1 MGAQEEI
8 NQNKGVKSQ
17 NFVIFAIHIRYKI
30 NFQAIK
36 MQKIKVRYSAV
47 ALFATLIFSIFLS
60 SCQSSRVKISGRF
73 VGGNSSMAYLEEIAA
88 GGGVIVDSMELS
100 SAGEFIFDFEAAD
113 HNHKLYNIVYDW
125 SAIPV
130 FAAAGDN
137 IKFNSVGNI
146 AKNYTVEGSEETELM
161 RQFYQNYINGVSAMD
176 KIALEYASESL
187 SDEQRS
193 ELAKAYSA
201 EHTRI
206 KREQLEF
213 IISNKS
219 TLAAVYALYQ
229 RLPNDS
235 FLFNGR
241 SDVIYY
247 RTVVEALEESY
258 PDSPYIKSIQADINQ
273 FELYSALENNIEE
286 VNYPDLEINDMY
298 GEAQKLSELDGKV
311 ILLDFWSTQI
321 SASNVNNAELK
332 ELYADLNDDG
342 FEIYQV
348 AIDTSKST
356 WINAIQSQGLPWISV
371 CDLRGGNSSALT
383 LYNVAALPANFL
395 ISREG
400 SIVASNIYGD
410 ELERR
415 IKAELAK

>member
-1 MGAQEEI
+1 
-8 NQNKGVKSQ
+8 
-17 NFVIFAIHIRYKI
+17 
-30 NFQAIK
+30 

-47 ALFATLIFSIFLS
+47 ALVATIISSMFLS
-60 SCQSSRVKISGRF
+60 SCQSNKVKISGRF
-73 VGGNSSMAYLEEIAA
+73 IGGNSSMAYLEEISLE
-88 GGGVIVDSMELS
+88 GGMIIDSVELS
-100 SAGEFIFDFEAAD
+100 SAGEFIFNLEAKD
-113 HNHKLYNIVYDW
+113 EHHKLYNIVYDW

-146 AKNYTVEGSEETELM
+146 AKNYTVEGSDESELM
-161 RQFYQNYINGVSAMD
+161 RQFYQNYIDGISSMD
-176 KIALEYASESL
+176 KIAMSYASESI
-187 SDEQRS
+187 SEEERA

-213 IISNKS
+213 IISNKAN
-219 TLAAVYALYQ
+219 LAAVYTLYQ

-235 FLFNGR
+235 YLFNGR

-247 RTVVEALEESY
+247 RTVAEALQESY
-258 PDSPYIKSIQADINQ
+258 PESPYIKSIQADINQ
-273 FELYSALENNIEE
+273 FELYSTLESSLVE

-298 GEAQKLSELDGKV
+298 GEAQKLSQLDGKV

-321 SASNVNNAELK
+321 GASNVNNAELK
-332 ELYADLNDDG
+332 ELYAEYKDDG

-348 AIDTSKST
+348 AIETSKST

-371 CDLRGGNSSALT
+371 CDFKGSSSIALS
-383 LYNVAALPANFL
+383 LYNITSLPAN
-395 ISREG
+395 
-400 SIVASNIYGD
+400 Y
-410 ELERR
+410 
-415 IKAELAK
+415 

>member
-1 MGAQEEI
+1 
-8 NQNKGVKSQ
+8 
-17 NFVIFAIHIRYKI
+17 
-30 NFQAIK
+30 

-47 ALFATLIFSIFLS
+47 ALVATIISSMFLS
-60 SCQSSRVKISGRF
+60 SCQSNKVKISGRF
-73 VGGNSSMAYLEEIAA
+73 IGGNSSMAYLEEISLE
-88 GGGVIVDSMELS
+88 GGMIIDSVELS
-100 SAGEFIFDFEAAD
+100 SAGEFIFNLEAKD
-113 HNHKLYNIVYDW
+113 EHHKLYNIVYDW

-146 AKNYTVEGSEETELM
+146 AKNYTVEGSDESELM
-161 RQFYQNYINGVSAMD
+161 RQFYQNYIDGISSMD
-176 KIALEYASESL
+176 KIAMSYASESI
-187 SDEQRS
+187 SEEERA

-213 IISNKS
+213 IISNKAN
-219 TLAAVYALYQ
+219 LAAVYALYQ

-235 FLFNGR
+235 YLFNGR

-247 RTVVEALEESY
+247 RTVAEALQESY
-258 PDSPYIKSIQADINQ
+258 PESPYIKSIQADINQ
-273 FELYSALENNIEE
+273 FELYSTLESSLVE

-298 GEAQKLSELDGKV
+298 GEAQKLSQLDGKV

-321 SASNVNNAELK
+321 GASNVNNAELK
-332 ELYADLNDDG
+332 ELYAEYKDDG

-348 AIDTSKST
+348 AIETSKST

-371 CDLRGGNSSALT
+371 CDFKGSSSIALS
-383 LYNVAALPANFL
+383 LYNITSLPANLL
-395 ISREG
+395 ISKEG
-400 SIVASNIYGD
+400 VIVGGALYGA
-410 ELERR
+410 ELEKG